1 LNVSDEMKLDD
12 DRQNF
17 CEELGAEELCSS
29 SLDTFEE
36 LYSSSA
42 TDACGVRVLID
53 QALGGKEMKSN
64 KIITVI
70 FFLCCLALLVACG
83 NVGQP
88 GEVPEES
95 LNPSEEDNADESV
108 RVESEDD
115 EFEALVRSTVN
126 LSQNETIEKTEW
138 IEENVCYRVAVER
151 TTEVEGEY
159 KHLTDYIFVKNE
171 TVKCVKVTYPSKL
184 EATDA
189 DRYVYD
195 ACDFE
200 VKYEDITF
208 DEHKDIV
215 ISLGHQGAAGT
226 CVSCAYVFENGDF
239 VYVKTFEDI
248 PNYSINDAQKCIDGF
263 FKDKTFKYQFINGE
277 FVELKQ
283 AISELA
289 LSKEIID
296 SYGYVGG
303 YSVLS
308 FEIVP
313 QIVVEYDDCYVVDAI
328 YAQSI
333 EVPANLAIGE
343 RITVVFNEL
352 TGDQRTLERRE
363 DGFYQLEDEENEP
376 YYPTYFRYFGSEGGT
391 TITLIDENSDV
402 VDKAVFKGKL
412 YVRKDATIE
421 STFDFSTEEVT
432 KEKLNSK
439 YSMFYDRV
447 YFDENGYVTR
457 LVHVGD

>member
-1 LNVSDEMKLDD
+1 
-12 DRQNF
+12 
-17 CEELGAEELCSS
+17 
-29 SLDTFEE
+29 
-36 LYSSSA
+36 
-42 TDACGVRVLID
+42 
-53 QALGGKEMKSN
+53 MKSN
-64 KIITVI
+64 KIVTVI
-70 FFLCCLALLVACG
+70 LFLCCLALLVACG
-83 NVGQP
+83 NDGQP

-391 TITLIDENSDV
+391 TITLIDENSDA